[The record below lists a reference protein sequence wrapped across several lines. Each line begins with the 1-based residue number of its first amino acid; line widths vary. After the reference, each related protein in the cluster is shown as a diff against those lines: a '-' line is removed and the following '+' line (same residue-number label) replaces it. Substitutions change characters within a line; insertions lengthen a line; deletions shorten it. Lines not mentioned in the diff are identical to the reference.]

1 VKRLAG
7 LLVVLGCLGMLS
19 ACSDDGV
26 DTSADPVEVEVGK
39 AFSWNGYTVDDG
51 WTLTGVDRSV
61 NGNTVTTPNVKGSI
75 TNTLDD
81 ERAAIFEMVFSTDGE
96 PVATISCSS
105 PKMVKDQS
113 QQFECP
119 GLSATMPE
127 DYDAVVVQKYVRDT
141 GNGDS
146 GTTSG

>member
-1 VKRLAG
+1 VKRLGA
-7 LLVVLGCLGMLS
+7 VLAVLCLGALS
-19 ACSDDGV
+19 ACSGNDV
-26 DTSADPVEVEVGK
+26 DTSSDPVEVEVGK
-39 AFSWNGYTVDDG
+39 AFSWNGFTVDDG
-51 WTLTGVDRSV
+51 WTLEGVQRSV
-61 NGNTVTTPNVKGSI
+61 NGNEVTTPNVKGSI

-81 ERAAIFEMVFSTDGE
+81 ERAAIFEMVFSADSN
-96 PVATISCSS
+96 PVATISCSA

-113 QQFECP
+113 QAFECP

-127 DYDAVVVQKYVRDT
+127 DYDAVVVQTYVRDT